1 MTHVAASAPLF
12 AAVRGMD
19 AAAFLR
25 AGSAGHRRRWLPAD
39 PPPREVDLLSVIRK
53 GQDAEPVGAVSHTGS
68 RDGRLR
74 EGFIPFRGFA
84 TWYRDVGAQSPGRL
98 PLLCVHGGPGSTHNY
113 FEPLEELASD
123 GRRLVFYD
131 QLGCGESDRPD
142 DPALWSVETFVDE
155 LRTVREALALERF
168 HLLGTSW
175 GGMLALEYA
184 LERPSGLASLVLNS
198 TPPSMALWCRETAR
212 LRDAL
217 PEDIRKVL
225 DEHERAGT
233 TDAPAYEAACIE
245 FYKRHFY
252 RGETLPDC
260 IARGL
265 AKRGSVVYRTLNGPS
280 EFFVT
285 GPLRNWDISARLS
298 ELELPTLITSGR
310 HDECTPAVARA
321 LHRAIRGSK
330 WVLFESSAH
339 VPFVEEAERY
349 RAVVSEF
356 LAEIEGR
363 GSRPSA
369 RPKSQRGPSR

>member
-1 MTHVAASAPLF
+1 MLTFGWHARRARTRGRPWNG
-12 AAVRGMD
+12 VR
-19 AAAFLR
+19 AE
-25 AGSAGHRRRWLPAD
+25 PA
-39 PPPREVDLLSVIRK
+39 
-53 GQDAEPVGAVSHTGS
+53 AEPVGAASHTAS
-68 RDGRLR
+68 LVERVQ
-74 EGFIPFRGFA
+74 EGYIPFRGFA
-84 TWYRDVGAQSPGRL
+84 TWYRVVGVASPGRL

-113 FEPLEELASD
+113 FEPLEELAAGD

-131 QLGCGESDRPD
+131 QLGCGESDQPD
-142 DPALWSVETFVDE
+142 DPTLWSIETFLDE
-155 LRTVREALALERF
+155 LRTVREALGLERF

-184 LERPSGLASLVLNS
+184 LERPHGLASLVLNS
-198 TPPSMALWCRETAR
+198 TPPSMALWRRETAR
-212 LRDAL
+212 LRAAL
-217 PEDIRKVL
+217 PADVRQVL

-265 AKRGSVVYRTLNGPS
+265 AKRGNLVYATLNGPS

-285 GPLRNWDISARLS
+285 GPLRDWDISARLS

-310 HDECTPAVARA
+310 HDECTPAVALA
-321 LHRAIRGSK
+321 LHQAITGSK

-339 VPFVEEAERY
+339 VPFVEEAELY
-349 RAVVSEF
+349 RAVVSDF
-356 LAEIEGR
+356 LAETETHRLRIAKS
-363 GSRPSA
+363 SR
-369 RPKSQRGPSR
+369 